1 MSDPYQPL
9 FDYLDAELGV
19 APLQTQMQ
27 EIIDICVK
35 LPLKNHAWPANIQ
48 PFADGLAAHG
58 FRLSR
63 GTYYG
68 SMPTWDIDRPTNP
81 EWLGVFGIVSDC
93 TDEDAITFLIAE
105 AFATWEA
112 YNELA

>member
-1 MSDPYQPL
+1 MNDPYQPL

-27 EIIDICVK
+27 EIIDICLK
-35 LPLKNHAWPANIQ
+35 LPLKDHAWPANIQ

-63 GTYYG
+63 GTYK
-68 SMPTWDIDRPTNP
+68 SPDEATPTWNIDRLFEQDFLP
-81 EWLGVFGIVSDC
+81 VFDCADQGDDEARIV
-93 TDEDAITFLIAE
+93 ALIGR
-105 AFATWEA
+105 AFAKWEA
-112 YNELA
+112 AQ